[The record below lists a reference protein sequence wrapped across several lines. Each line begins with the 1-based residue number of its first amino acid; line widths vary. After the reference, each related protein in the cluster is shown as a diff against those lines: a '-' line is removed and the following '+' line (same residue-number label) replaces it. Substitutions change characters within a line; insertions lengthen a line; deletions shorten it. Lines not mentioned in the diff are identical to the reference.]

1 MQSIGD
7 MFASSELVL
16 QISHSEDDLF
26 FTGFTFDEMQ
36 TLEIEDFFQ
45 DFMAMSFDQHDN
57 TVVLDMMRN
66 MSYLP
71 RMGLGRRQHG
81 LNEFI
86 AIPDHDVPFRLRFI
100 PTEAD
105 CRYMARLCK
114 ERVRARLTILFAHTT

>member
-71 RMGLGRRQHG
+71 RLGLGRRQHG

-86 AIPDHDVPFRLRFI
+86 AIPDHDVPFRLKFI

-105 CRYMARLCK
+105 CRYM
-114 ERVRARLTILFAHTT
+114 V